1 VFITIHEFSVAIN
14 TLPVNLLYQEIYM
27 DDKDL
32 LQTHKIFTK
41 SRTLSLTDSIFAF
54 SMTLLVTTIAV
65 PKSIAG
71 ISDATMDTMI
81 VNVFPEVIHYFL
93 SFILLAIFWW
103 SHHERYHH
111 IRHVDRVL
119 IWLNMSCLVFVALL
133 PFSTDFIGNFPFN
146 NHVALIFELNLLL
159 IGFCTYGQW
168 IYTSNDQVLG
178 STLSDELFVSSHRNK
193 VLIFPVLSF
202 IAIVLALFNVSYSV
216 LVYLAVPF
224 YMIVVDRIK
233 WT

>member
-1 VFITIHEFSVAIN
+1 
-14 TLPVNLLYQEIYM
+14 M
-27 DDKDL
+27 KDMDL

-41 SRTLSLTDSIFAF
+41 SRTLTLTDSIFAF

-65 PKSIAG
+65 PKSITG
-71 ISDATMDTMI
+71 ISDASMDMMI
-81 VNVFPEVIHYFL
+81 VNILPEVVHYFL

-111 IRHVDRVL
+111 IRHVDRVF

-133 PFSTDFIGNFPFN
+133 PFSTDFIGNFPLI

-159 IGFCTYGQW
+159 IGICTYGQW

-178 STLSDELFVSSHRNK
+178 STISDELFVSSHRNK
-193 VLIFPVLSF
+193 VLIFPVLSC
-202 IAIVLALFNVSYSV
+202 IAIILALLNISYSV

-224 YMIVVDRIK
+224 YIVVAGRK
-233 WT
+233 RT